1 MSLDFESLIC
11 AIEQPDNL
19 ILTDVAKLSQRDQ
32 RIVLLSVLYAVD
44 AFDYDTS
51 LESVVDMMRRGY
63 CLTLD
68 KDDQVFKYAQSIL
81 NDKNS
86 LDEQL
91 KPLLTNWRF
100 ERLGVSTRLIL
111 RMSLWE
117 LLNTDTAPIITI
129 NEAIELAKLFAE
141 KDAYKF
147 INGVLDE
154 ALKRGMVANL
164 INNDLQS

>member
-1 MSLDFESLIC
+1 MSLDFESLTC
-11 AIEQPDNL
+11 TLEHPVNC

-32 RIVLLSVLYAVD
+32 RIVLLSILYAVD
-44 AFDYDTS
+44 AFDYDVS
-51 LESVVDMMRRGY
+51 LESVVDMIRRGF

-68 KDDQVFKYAQSIL
+68 KDDELFKHAQSIL
-81 NDKNS
+81 NERDS
-86 LDEQL
+86 LDDQL

-111 RMSLWE
+111 RMSYWE
-117 LLNTDTAPIITI
+117 ILNTQTAPIVVI

-154 ALKRGMVANL
+154 ALKRRTAAKEL
-164 INNDLQS
+164 L